1 MTSPAKICGLG
12 GRHPAGFTLIELLIA
27 ISIAG
32 LFIAVV
38 ALHGRPRSAGLEE
51 NGTASELA
59 GGLREAR
66 AQAIVENRPVALT
79 LDIVKHQWKIDNRPL
94 HKVPPQF
101 RLEVLTVQGEARGN
115 LAAIVFEPDGSSTGG
130 QVAFDD
136 GLRKFSVDIDWL
148 TGMVRVNKG

>member
-1 MTSPAKICGLG
+1 MISPAKICGRRG
-12 GRHPAGFTLIELLIA
+12 HPAGFTLLELMIA

-32 LFIAVV
+32 LFMALIAM
-38 ALHGRPRSAGLEE
+38 HGRPRSAGLEE

-66 AQAIVENRPVALT
+66 ARAIVQNRPVALT
-79 LDIVKHQWKIDNRPL
+79 LDIVNHQWKIDNQPF

-101 RLEVLTVQGEARGN
+101 RMDVLTVQGEARGN
-115 LAAIVFEPDGSSTGG
+115 LAAILFEPDGSSTGG

-136 GLRKFSVDIDWL
+136 GLRKFAVNVDWL
-148 TGMVRVNKG
+148 TGMVRITKQ